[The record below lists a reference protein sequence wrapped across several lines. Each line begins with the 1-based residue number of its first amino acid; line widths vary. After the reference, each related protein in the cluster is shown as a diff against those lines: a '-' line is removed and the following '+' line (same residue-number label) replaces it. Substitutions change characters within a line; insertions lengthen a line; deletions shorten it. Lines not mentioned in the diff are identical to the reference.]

1 MNGFDL
7 ANHVVV
13 EQFQLLST
21 ANHGGAL
28 RSHLRDDLGMPLGKI
43 REHSIFIRRVSQWF
57 LAIHMLAHIHGA
69 HGDWRMHVIRRGHRH
84 RVKFISQLVKHFAP
98 IIEPLRLRKFRRV
111 FFFATSI
118 HIAQRDNVHIW
129 VLG

>member
-13 EQFQLLST
+13 EQFQLLPT
-21 ANHGGAL
+21 PNHCGAL
-28 RSHLRDDLGMPLGKI
+28 RSHLRDDLWMPLGKI
-43 REHSIFIRRVSQWF
+43 RQYSIFIRRVRQWF
-57 LAIHMLAHIHGA
+57 LAIHMLAQVHGA
-69 HGDWRMHVIRRGHRH
+69 HGDGRMHVIWRGHRH
-84 RVKFISQLVKHFAP
+84 RIKFISQLVKHFAP
-98 IIEPLRLRKFRRV
+98 IIEPLRLGKFRRV
-111 FFFATSI
+111 FFFSTSI